1 MNRTTHR
8 FPATMD
14 SLAKSLSF
22 VVVIIVLIPI
32 LTIVSVYSKHHD
44 WRMLIAPVIVLLAL
58 GITALYRV
66 KSYSLGA
73 DGLHINRP
81 VGAVKYPL
89 HQIRS
94 IASVTSKDL
103 GMGIRTFGSGGFLG
117 YFGKF
122 YYRNYG
128 NMTLYVTDRE
138 KMLLITLDDDR
149 KVIISPDDTAA
160 FMAAFQELMKR

>member
-1 MNRTTHR
+1 MRR

-14 SLAKSLSF
+14 SLAKSVSLV
-22 VVVIIVLIPI
+22 VVVIVVIPI

-44 WRMLIAPVIVLLAL
+44 WRMLIAPVIVFLAL

-66 KSYSLGA
+66 KAFGLDSE
-73 DGLHINRP
+73 GLHIIRP
-81 VGAVKYPL
+81 VGAVKFPL
-89 HQIRS
+89 HNIRS
-94 IASVTSKDL
+94 ITSITSKEL
-103 GMGIRTFGSGGFLG
+103 GFGIRTFGSGGFLG

-128 NMTLYVTDRE
+128 HITLYVTDRE
-138 KMLLITLDDDR
+138 KMLLITLADD
-149 KVIISPDDTAA
+149 KKIIISPDDTAA